1 MASVRPKTSK
11 KRAARAPRL
20 DAELTEQAFLSSYD
34 PSAFERPSLAVDVAL
49 LSVIDGALFTL
60 LLQRSEH
67 PFKGK
72 WSLPGGF
79 VRIDEHLE
87 AAARRLLESKGKLTN
102 VFFEQLCTFGDPRRD
117 PRMRVISV
125 AYYALVDRRRFE
137 AAAQGNPALT
147 VARIDV
153 PWEGETGG
161 PVDVRIEERRPDVV
175 VSAPAALAFDHAE
188 ILGTAVKRI
197 RGKLD
202 YSPIGFQLLASTFT
216 LLDLQRVHET
226 ILGRPLN
233 KDSFRRRMLASG
245 QLEATGETEQA
256 VGHRPAE
263 LYRFAKRSA
272 V

>member
-1 MASVRPKTSK
+1 MVKDGK
-11 KRAARAPRL
+11 KRKKPPERGEV
-20 DAELTEQAFLSSYD
+20 AEVTEKAFLAAYD
-34 PSAFERPSLAVDVAL
+34 PSAFERPSVAVDVAL
-49 LSVIDGALFTL
+49 LSVVDGALFTL

-67 PFKGK
+67 PFKGR

-79 VRIDEHLE
+79 VRVDESLD
-87 AAARRLLESKGKLTN
+87 AAARRLLADKGKLN
-102 VFFEQLCTFGDPRRD
+102 GVFLEQLMTFGDPRRD
-117 PRMRVISV
+117 PRMRVVSV

-137 AAAQGNPALT
+137 DAALGSPDLV

-161 PVDVRIEERRPDVV
+161 PVDVGVGLGASGATSRA
-175 VSAPAALAFDHAE
+175 SLAFDHAE

-202 YSPIGFQLLASTFT
+202 YSPIGFQLLGDTFT

-226 ILGRPLN
+226 VLGRPLN

-245 QLEATGETEQA
+245 QLEATGEMESD

-263 LYRFAKRSA
+263 LYRFVKRSA

>member
-1 MASVRPKTSK
+1 MSTSK
-11 KRAARAPRL
+11 PKGPRKRPA
-20 DAELTEQAFLSSYD
+20 DETEQAFLEAYD
-34 PSAFERPSLAVDVAL
+34 PAAFERPSVAVDVAL
-49 LSVIDGALFTL
+49 LSAVGSSLFTL
-60 LLQRSEH
+60 LLQRTEH

-79 VRIDEHLE
+79 VAVDEPLD
-87 AAARRLLESKGKLTN
+87 AAARRVLAAKGKLTS
-102 VFFEQLCTFGDPRRD
+102 VFLEQLYTFGDPRRD
-117 PRMRVISV
+117 PRMRVITV
-125 AYYALVDRRRFE
+125 AYYALVDRARFAS
-137 AAAQGNPALT
+137 AAERNPALT
-147 VARIDV
+147 VARVDV

-161 PVDVRIEERRPDVV
+161 RVDVHIDERGGDVEV
-175 VSAPAALAFDHAE
+175 RAPAALAFDHAE
-188 ILGTAVKRI
+188 ILGSAVKRI

-245 QLEATGETEQA
+245 QLEATGETERE
-256 VGHRPAE
+256 VDHRPAE
-263 LYRFAKRSA
+263 LYRFVKRSA